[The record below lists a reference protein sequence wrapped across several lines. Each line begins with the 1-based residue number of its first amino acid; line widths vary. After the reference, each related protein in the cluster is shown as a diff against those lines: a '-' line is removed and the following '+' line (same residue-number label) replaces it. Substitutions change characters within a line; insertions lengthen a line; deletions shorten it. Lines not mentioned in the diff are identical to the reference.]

1 MKPTHY
7 IRVTRIG
14 TDDPPLE
21 EFAFTGTDLQAERK
35 ASDVWSGGANK
46 AFIYSNQPG
55 RFRLEVFRL
64 DLMQTID

>member
-1 MKPTHY
+1 MRKPTHY

-21 EFAFTGTDLQAERK
+21 QEAFTGTDLQAERR
-35 ASDVWSGGANK
+35 ASDIWNGP
-46 AFIYSNQPG
+46 YCMQPG
-55 RFRLEVFRL
+55 RFRLEVFRI